1 MKKSVLAVL
10 FVLLLSGHAF
20 AKQVYVKYRG
30 QVDTDNG
37 HFVSYKLKASSLVH
51 EIYYDNPNN
60 YLLVSLNGTYYHYCG
75 ISENV
80 VSNWVNSSSLGR
92 FYGSYI
98 KGNYDCRVY
107 PVPQY

>member
-1 MKKSVLAVL
+1 MKKSILAVL
-10 FVLLLSGHAF
+10 FVLLLSSPAL

-30 QVDTDNG
+30 QVETGNG
-37 HFVSYKLKASSLVH
+37 HFVGYNLKPSSLVQD
-51 EIYYDNPNN
+51 IYYDNPNN

-75 ISENV
+75 IPENV
-80 VSNWVNSSSLGR
+80 VSSWVNASSLGR